1 MGKPRHVLGEWHSDQ
16 KKIEACTAY
25 LVLGKAPLVEQVTGV
40 PAGTIRRWKGE
51 PWWEDLVAQIQT
63 EDDQELDGKLAKRIN
78 KALDIVD
85 DRLSSGDFM
94 FNPATG
100 GFTRRP
106 VALKDTWKV
115 TKEMVDLRQ
124 QIRKNAPK
132 SASQETADHI
142 LKNLANEFAQMARR
156 RLTEKVIDVD
166 ATELRPGIP
175 EVSGETHSTEAAS
188 PAECSPS
195 VNDETGQSS
204 EGGQPGCGPSTTA
217 GEGGIGETVQ
227 PASDGSIPESE
238 LRPYIVA

>member
-1 MGKPRHVLGEWHSDQ
+1 MGKPRHILGEWHSDQ
-16 KKIEACTAY
+16 KKVEACTAY

-63 EDDQELDGKLAKRIN
+63 EDDQELDGKLANRIN

-94 FNPATG
+94 FNPRTG

-124 QIRKNAPK
+124 HIRKNAPK

-142 LKNLANEFAQMARR
+142 LKNLANEFATMARR

-166 ATELRPGIP
+166 APELQIGIP
-175 EVSGETHSTEAAS
+175 ELSGETNSDQETGS
-188 PAECSPS
+188 AECR
-195 VNDETGQSS
+195 ETPIGEAGTSTQGGRDGCGPLDPVS
-204 EGGQPGCGPSTTA
+204 EGG
-217 GEGGIGETVQ
+217 I
-227 PASDGSIPESE
+227 ESSVE
-238 LRPYIVA
+238 SSPNSEVAKPVV

>member
-1 MGKPRHVLGEWHSDQ
+1 MAKPRHTLGEWHSDA

-25 LVLGKAPLVEQVTGV
+25 LVLGKAPLVESVTGV
-40 PAGTIRRWKGE
+40 PAGTVRRWKGE

-94 FNPATG
+94 FNPRTG

-106 VALKDTWKV
+106 VALRDTWKV

-124 QIRKNAPK
+124 HLRKNAPK

-142 LKNLANEFAQMARR
+142 LKNLANEFATMARR

-166 ATELRPGIP
+166 APELQEGIRS
-175 EVSGETHSTEAAS
+175 VSGTTDPDQETGLAECGSAS
-188 PAECSPS
+188 P
-195 VNDETGQSS
+195 DEAGPGTP
-204 EGGQPGCGPSTTA
+204 GGRDGCGPLDPV
-217 GEGGIGETVQ
+217 GEGGIEPTVK
-227 PASDGSIPESE
+227 SEGTSERTES
-238 LRPYIVA
+238 VV